1 MNDPWTWTTVWGWTV
16 GAEDG
21 LGRGG
26 QRGEIWDKPCTACP
40 PPPVPSPSGTLCLTP
55 FSLCHPLLSSQ
66 HISVLVWLK
75 KKALSCVFFFFALAF
90 IIMLAPT
97 YKYEWKRMRSFSSC
111 RGPPFPPVVS
121 PSHSRDCKT
130 WQFPFTA
137 SNDLEFCFAFQFCLN
152 PYGKV
157 KTPNKSDKFH
167 LMLATSYGLVS
178 TVSFALLN
186 STFFHDHLY
195 LHLQTWTDLA
205 GACETRYKR
214 AHSIFI
220 C

>member
-1 MNDPWTWTTVWGWTV
+1 MGWAEEGKGGKFGTSLALHAHPLQSLLLLAPCVW
-16 GAEDG
+16 
-21 LGRGG
+21 
-26 QRGEIWDKPCTACP
+26 P
-40 PPPVPSPSGTLCLTP
+40 PLAFATP
-55 FSLCHPLLSSQ
+55 FSLPSTSQSWCGWRRKLSP
-66 HISVLVWLK
+66 V
-75 KKALSCVFFFFALAF
+75 FFFALAF

-195 LHLQTWTDLA
+195 LHLQTWTDLT

-214 AHSIFI
+214 AHSIFV